1 VIEILSDPDEFGAE
15 AETLLASTVRNTVPA
30 TVLDSLRSGR
40 FPDTGWHFALIRDP
54 GGVVSGAALRTPPRA
69 MLCTAIGERDAAQ
82 LMAAWLAG
90 DPELPGINAVAGT
103 ARALA
108 TAYRAQTGGTSELRM
123 SMALH
128 ALAPDELVDP
138 PRPAVGELRA
148 PRPEEHDLVVEWYL
162 AFIAESDI
170 EEAPDVARRS
180 AISRLERDLMSVWAH
195 DGEPVSLLG
204 RTVAVAGVP
213 RIGPV
218 YTPPALRGRG
228 YASTA
233 VAALSRRL
241 FDDGARRVVLFT
253 DLGNPTSNKIY
264 GEVGYRRMADY
275 EEHALHA

>member
-1 VIEILSDPDEFGAE
+1 MIEILTDPDEFGADVE
-15 AETLLASTVRNTVPA
+15 PLLASTVRNTVPA
-30 TVLDSLRSGR
+30 TVLDSLRRGH
-40 FPDTGWHFALIRDP
+40 FPNTGWRFAVIRDP
-54 GGVVSGAALRTPPRA
+54 AGTVSGAALRTPPRA
-69 MLCTAIGERDAAQ
+69 MLCTALSERDAAQ
-82 LMAAWLAG
+82 LIAAWLAA
-90 DPELPGINAVAGT
+90 DPELPGVNAVADT

-108 TAYRAQTGGTSELRM
+108 AAYREQTGGGSELRM

-138 PRPAVGELRA
+138 PRPATGELRA
-148 PRPEEHDLVVEWYL
+148 PRSEERELIVEWYL
-162 AFIAESDI
+162 AFVAESDI
-170 EEAPDVARRS
+170 EEAADAARRA
-180 AISRLERDLMSVWAH
+180 AISRIERDLLFVWDR
-195 DGEPVSLLG
+195 DGDPVSLIG

-241 FDDGARRVVLFT
+241 FAHGARRVVLFT

-264 GEVGYRRMADY
+264 GEVGYRRLADY
-275 EEHALHA
+275 EEHALHG

>member
-1 VIEILSDPDEFGAE
+1 VIEILTDPDEFGAE

-30 TVLDSLRSGR
+30 TVLDSLRTGR
-40 FPDTGWHFALIRDP
+40 FPQTGWQFALIRDP
-54 GGVVSGAALRTPPRA
+54 AGVVSGAALRTPPRA
-69 MLCTAIGERDAAQ
+69 MLCTDLGERDAAQ
-82 LMAAWLAG
+82 LIVAWLAA
-90 DPELPGINAVAGT
+90 DPALPGINAVAGT

-108 TAYRAQTGGTSELRM
+108 AAYRTQTGGTSELRM

-128 ALAPDELVDP
+128 ALAPDELGDP
-138 PRPAVGELRA
+138 PRPAAGELRA
-148 PRPEEHDLVVEWYL
+148 ARPEEHDLVVEWYL

-170 EEAPDVARRS
+170 EEADAARHS
-180 AISRLERDLMSVWAH
+180 AISRIERGLVSVWDH
-195 DGEPVSLLG
+195 DGEPVSLVG

-241 FDDGARRVVLFT
+241 FDEGARRVVLFT

-264 GEVGYRRMADY
+264 GDVGYRRLADY

>member
-1 VIEILSDPDEFGAE
+1 MIEILTDPDEFGAE
-15 AETLLASTVRNTVPA
+15 VEMLLASTVRNTVAA
-30 TVLDSLRSGR
+30 TVLESLRSGR
-40 FPDTGWHFALIRDP
+40 FPNTGWRFALIRDP
-54 GGVVSGAALRTPPRA
+54 AGVVSGAALRTPPRV

-82 LMAAWLAG
+82 LIAAWLAA
-90 DPELPGINAVAGT
+90 DPELPGVNAVADT

-108 TAYRAQTGGTSELRM
+108 AAYRTQTGGGSELRM

-138 PRPAVGELRA
+138 PRPAAGELRA
-148 PRPEEHDLVVEWYL
+148 PRPKELELVVEWYL

-170 EEAPDVARRS
+170 EESPDAARAS
-180 AISRLERDLMSVWAH
+180 AISRVERDLLFVWEEGG
-195 DGEPVSLLG
+195 DPVSLIG

-218 YTPPALRGRG
+218 YTPPVLRGRG

-241 FDDGARRVVLFT
+241 FDRGARRVVLFT

-264 GEVGYRRMADY
+264 AEVGYRRLADY
-275 EEHALHA
+275 EEHALGG

>member
-54 GGVVSGAALRTPPRA
+54 AGVVSGAALRTPPRA

-233 VAALSRRL
+233 VAALSRWL

>member
-1 VIEILSDPDEFGAE
+1 VIEILADPDEFGAE

-40 FPDTGWHFALIRDP
+40 LPDTGWHFALIRDP
-54 GGVVSGAALRTPPRA
+54 AGVVSGAALRTPPRA
-69 MLCTAIGERDAAQ
+69 MLCTAIGERDAAE
-82 LMAAWLAG
+82 LMAAWLAA
-90 DPELPGINAVAGT
+90 DPELPGIHAVADT

-108 TAYRAQTGGTSELRM
+108 TAYRAQTGGESELRM

-128 ALAPDELVDP
+128 ALAPHELVDP

-148 PRPEEHDLVVEWYL
+148 AWPTEHDLVVEWYL
-162 AFIAESDI
+162 AFIDESDI
-170 EEAPDVARRS
+170 EEAPDAARHS
-180 AISRLERDLMSVWAH
+180 AISRIERDLVSVWDH
-195 DGEPVSLLG
+195 DGEPVSLVG

-241 FDDGARRVVLFT
+241 FDEGARRVVLFT

-264 GEVGYRRMADY
+264 GKVGYRRLADY
-275 EEHALHA
+275 EEHALRA